1 MHNGMQPELNEPQA
15 TPSTADDLFRIY
27 QFFNEIGIID
37 SLSTSHLERVLPAG
51 LKKSHF
57 GVLNHMVRLGKQES
71 PAELAAAFQ
80 VARPSMTNTL
90 QKLEAKGYIEIVPH
104 PKDGR
109 SKLALI
115 TPAGRAIRQ
124 EAIEAIIPL
133 FEPLLAVIDRS
144 ALDAAMPVLEAV
156 RAYMDENR

>member
-1 MHNGMQPELNEPQA
+1 MDEKKHM
-15 TPSTADDLFRIY
+15 PSSADDLFKIY

-37 SLSTSHLERVLPAG
+37 SLSTAHLERVLPDG

-71 PAELAAAFQ
+71 PAELASAFQ

-104 PKDGR
+104 PSDGR

-115 TPAGRAIRQ
+115 TPAGRSIRHA
-124 EAIEAIIPL
+124 AIEAIIPL
-133 FEPLLAVIDRS
+133 FEPLLGTIDRS

-156 RAYMDENR
+156 RVYMDENR